1 VKEVAI
7 VAGGLLSRLVP
18 KALPRSLWVFH
29 ANVGGCNGCDIEVLD
44 ALTPRYDVE
53 RLGMRLVGS
62 PRHADVLLVCG
73 PVTRP
78 MLRPLRRLY
87 DAVPDPK
94 IVVAIGACAVG
105 GGPWFDTYNVVG
117 GVDRVIPVDLYIP
130 GCPARPEA
138 ILHGIAQ
145 LLELA
150 RKKVERT
157 SERQVTAEELARI
170 GRAPD
175 PNGNQAAAA
184 AARAS
189 GAAPAPAGKEHAHGN
204 PAADHR

>member
-1 VKEVAI
+1 MP
-7 VAGGLLSRLVP
+7 GGILQRLIP
-18 KALPRSLWVFH
+18 RALPRSLWVFH
-29 ANVGGCNGCDIEVLD
+29 ANAGGCNGCDIEVLD

-87 DAVPDPK
+87 EAVPDPK

-117 GVDRVIPVDLYIP
+117 GVDRVIPVDLYVP

-138 ILHGIAQ
+138 ILHGVAQ

-150 RKKVERT
+150 RKKVAAVHEA
-157 SERQVTAEELARI
+157 QVSTEELSRV

-175 PNGNQAAAA
+175 PHSNG
-184 AARAS
+184 
-189 GAAPAPAGKEHAHGN
+189 PAPRAETPSAT
-204 PAADHR
+204 PAASAPRDLPER

>member
-1 VKEVAI
+1 VSEEVRI
-7 VAGGLLSRLVP
+7 VANGLLNRIFP

-44 ALTPRYDVE
+44 LLTPYFDVE
-53 RLGMRLVGS
+53 RFGMRLVGS

-78 MLRPLRRLY
+78 MREPLKQLY

-117 GVDRVIPVDLYIP
+117 GVDRVIPVDMYIP

-138 ILHGIAQ
+138 ILHGVAQ

-150 RKKVERT
+150 KKKVDRL
-157 SERQVTAEELARI
+157 SETQVTTEELARVGHADDEP
-170 GRAPD
+170 GRAPAPLD
-175 PNGNQAAAA
+175 
-184 AARAS
+184 REAS
-189 GAAPAPAGKEHAHGN
+189 GV
-204 PAADHR
+204 

>member
-1 VKEVAI
+1 MSQ
-7 VAGGLLSRLVP
+7 GLLQRLFP

-29 ANVGGCNGCDIEVLD
+29 TNTGGCNGCDIEVLD
-44 ALTPRYDVE
+44 ALTPHFDVE

-78 MLRPLRRLY
+78 MLRPLRELY

-94 IVVAIGACAVG
+94 IVVAIGACATG

-117 GVDRVIPVDLYIP
+117 GVDRVVPVDMYIP

-138 ILHGIAQ
+138 ILYGVAQ

-150 RKKVERT
+150 RRKV
-157 SERQVTAEELARI
+157 SAVHERQVTAGELAAV
-170 GRAPD
+170 GHAT
-175 PNGNQAAAA
+175 NGGGPAAAA
-184 AARAS
+184 PVR
-189 GAAPAPAGKEHAHGN
+189 
-204 PAADHR
+204 